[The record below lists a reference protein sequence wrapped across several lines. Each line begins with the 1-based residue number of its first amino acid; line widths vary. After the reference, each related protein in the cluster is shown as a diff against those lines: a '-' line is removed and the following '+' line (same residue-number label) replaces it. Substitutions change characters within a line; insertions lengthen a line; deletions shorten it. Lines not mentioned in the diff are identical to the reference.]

1 MRRSNWKR
9 AWRGALHRLSTIIT
23 VLAIVSLATTARGD
37 GVANVLTSKS
47 LPPATVAVIDPESGT
62 SGGTGGGAVG
72 DVRLTAGD
80 IILFRMNLF
89 PVPNGQIHGLNGWLT
104 EYIPPN
110 TEVVGVRFI
119 DPDGNTILPRQPG
132 IASDDCGR
140 TCNGF
145 NSVPSSGG
153 TRNLDDG
160 SIAQLYADTGIFYST
175 DARTERV
182 PNDRFILLSDG
193 IEMTVEPQRVGDVD
207 GPIGAASPFYAHNLW
222 DWIQVR
228 SFGISNPDGN
238 VSGNNGTG
246 NTPFDYGSPVAGP
259 LTHYSLEVVEPS
271 AGTLY
276 FDDDVGPWQRIQY
289 PGSLI
294 GSGTGIA
301 PTDDITRV
309 TVDASTL
316 GFDVTPA
323 SPLPAGTNAVR
334 FALGETRVGEPVSV
348 EIALRVVGT
357 PIDDVQMANVNC
369 AEAIG
374 GDTSARSGTTRGDD
388 NMWPIYLGSPA
399 CVFLNLLF
407 DLESDRP
414 LAVGGDTVTF
424 TLRTRNLSTA
434 TETGAVVR
442 QKFDGSRIA
451 YLGVVAGTPAP
462 TLVTNCDGDGLDC
475 LVWPARDYAPS
486 EETVYETQ
494 FSPGGGGQ
502 VTHRM
507 RADFNSADTSF
518 ETQELNL
525 IRPIGV
531 LGATLASATPSAS
544 PGGTADFTGTLDITG
559 TSTVS
564 VDEVVPVL
572 PSGWTITDSNGS
584 GDPDITIGG
593 VVVECSADCA
603 TNRPE
608 FNYATAL
615 AAPVSQVVEFTA
627 NVPGGTPTGLYDV
640 DLQVWA
646 SQTGFGGRYE
656 TWFENIATQAVG
668 APRSTPPELECPV
681 LSPWTTIPGT
691 TTEADGTVIR
701 VFFNLIERG
710 DDTAAGGTFD
720 VPFPG
725 FGGLY
730 GGLEV
735 RATAQAPGELES
747 ELSDPCFVT
756 QVPVCSDGLD
766 NDGDGAID
774 FPADPGCASAGDGD
788 ETDVACSDG
797 ADNDGDGLVDFPD
810 DPECA
815 SPNDTSEGGP
825 PACADGIDNDG
836 DGLTDVADPDCVDA
850 SDRTEKSFALC
861 ANGLD
866 DDGDGFIDFPDDPGC
881 HSELDDVEI
890 DPLDT
895 EGDVRARL
903 LFVFD
908 SSGSMNWNTC
918 ADDFTGGDGTL
929 ECPGDDLACAGG
941 CAPSGCGDGEPNDS
955 RLAKA
960 KSGLSQVVAG
970 FGEVEYGLM
979 RFHQRAMEFAC
990 PTSNAS
996 AQSGGWQGAG
1006 AAPCGGGFD
1015 EADLLVGFSQENQ
1028 PDLLAWMDGD
1038 SESPTGMP
1046 AAGCDFEIRGTG
1058 TTPLAGSLASAETY
1072 LDDVQTGDT
1081 AAACRPYVV
1090 ILITDGVET
1099 CGGDP
1104 VSAASSLSA
1113 AGYTTYVVGFAVEDP
1128 TARASLDAIAAAGG
1142 GRPTAIYVSDETE
1155 LATSISDII
1164 DDTVLVE
1171 VCNDADDDCDG
1182 LTDEG
1187 VTNACGSCGPV
1198 PVEVCD
1204 DFDDDCDGVV
1214 DEGTLNACGECGPT
1228 PTESCNAFDDDCDGA
1243 IDEGG
1248 VCPCAAP
1255 EPETCDDFDN
1265 DCDGF
1270 TDEGLTR
1277 VCGTDVGACSVG
1289 SETCSMGTWAGCDAV
1304 GPSAESCNGIDD
1316 DCDGVVD
1323 GLTRPCGETEGI
1335 CEAGVEFCRDGA
1347 FDGVCVGAVEPG
1359 TELCN
1364 TLDDDCDGRTDEG
1377 TDPDT
1382 VCGSDLGACSPGRL
1396 RCVGGTLS
1404 CEGGTGPAAESC
1416 NSIDD
1421 DCDGTTDES
1430 VPTDGPC
1437 GETEGECAAGV
1448 RTCVAG
1454 SFTCVGAV
1462 GPRTEIC
1469 DGVDNDC
1476 DASTDEGDPGGG
1488 AACGTDEGA
1497 CSPGTTLCDG
1507 GRIVCD
1513 GDTGPVAELCNTVD
1527 DDCDGLIDESNPE
1540 GGTACGDTDV
1550 GECAFGAEVCRMGTL
1565 ECVGAT
1571 GPSAEICD
1579 GLDNDCDGRT
1589 DEDNPEGGMACGD
1602 DTGECSPGTTL
1613 CTGGELI
1620 CDGAVGPTEEVCNGL
1635 DDDCDGV
1642 ADDGLDVGAPCG
1654 SDTGECVPGVRAC
1667 VDGAIVCEGE
1677 LGPIPEECDA
1687 LDNDCDGAVD
1697 EELAAGETCGDTE
1710 GVCMPGMI
1718 QCVDGAEICVGG
1730 VPAAPETCDCE
1741 DNDCD
1746 GAIDEDPDSGAI
1758 CPGESACVD
1767 CQCALPC
1774 STSEFGTC
1782 PTGRVEVE
1790 IEGECYCV
1798 APRCNPETCGEE
1810 TVERDGVVRCAPDEE
1825 GVPVCECIANE
1836 CTFPCDGVVC
1846 EAPTVCNPGTGRCV
1860 VDDCT
1865 GLGCPAGELC
1875 EVRTGDCIPDP
1886 CLDVECAADEACRD
1900 GVCET
1905 SCGSV
1910 SCDPGDRCTG
1920 GECVDDL
1927 CEGVGC
1933 PSDQRCDEESGE
1945 CVDDLCFMVTC
1956 PEGTVCNPETG
1967 GCGEDPC
1974 LRLRCPESD
1983 RCFEGECV
1991 PRPMMTDAGP
2001 MDMDAGPTEA
2011 DAGPGEEEEDP
2022 EDRVLA
2028 AGGGG
2033 CTCRIVGPDDDGPP
2047 PLGWLALLVPAV
2059 LVWRRRNGGTR

>member
-1 MRRSNWKR
+1 
-9 AWRGALHRLSTIIT
+9 
-23 VLAIVSLATTARGD
+23 
-37 GVANVLTSKS
+37 
-47 LPPATVAVIDPESGT
+47 
-62 SGGTGGGAVG
+62 
-72 DVRLTAGD
+72 
-80 IILFRMNLF
+80 
-89 PVPNGQIHGLNGWLT
+89 
-104 EYIPPN
+104 
-110 TEVVGVRFI
+110 
-119 DPDGNTILPRQPG
+119 
-132 IASDDCGR
+132 
-140 TCNGF
+140 
-145 NSVPSSGG
+145 
-153 TRNLDDG
+153 
-160 SIAQLYADTGIFYST
+160 
-175 DARTERV
+175 
-182 PNDRFILLSDG
+182 
-193 IEMTVEPQRVGDVD
+193 
-207 GPIGAASPFYAHNLW
+207 
-222 DWIQVR
+222 
-228 SFGISNPDGN
+228 
-238 VSGNNGTG
+238 
-246 NTPFDYGSPVAGP
+246 
-259 LTHYSLEVVEPS
+259 
-271 AGTLY
+271 
-276 FDDDVGPWQRIQY
+276 
-289 PGSLI
+289 
-294 GSGTGIA
+294 
-301 PTDDITRV
+301 
-309 TVDASTL
+309 
-316 GFDVTPA
+316 
-323 SPLPAGTNAVR
+323 
-334 FALGETRVGEPVSV
+334 
-348 EIALRVVGT
+348 
-357 PIDDVQMANVNC
+357 
-369 AEAIG
+369 
-374 GDTSARSGTTRGDD
+374 
-388 NMWPIYLGSPA
+388 
-399 CVFLNLLF
+399 
-407 DLESDRP
+407 
-414 LAVGGDTVTF
+414 
-424 TLRTRNLSTA
+424 
-434 TETGAVVR
+434 
-442 QKFDGSRIA
+442 
-451 YLGVVAGTPAP
+451 
-462 TLVTNCDGDGLDC
+462 
-475 LVWPARDYAPS
+475 
-486 EETVYETQ
+486 
-494 FSPGGGGQ
+494 
-502 VTHRM
+502 
-507 RADFNSADTSF
+507 
-518 ETQELNL
+518 
-525 IRPIGV
+525 
-531 LGATLASATPSAS
+531 
-544 PGGTADFTGTLDITG
+544 
-559 TSTVS
+559 
-564 VDEVVPVL
+564 
-572 PSGWTITDSNGS
+572 
-584 GDPDITIGG
+584 
-593 VVVECSADCA
+593 
-603 TNRPE
+603 
-608 FNYATAL
+608 
-615 AAPVSQVVEFTA
+615 
-627 NVPGGTPTGLYDV
+627 
-640 DLQVWA
+640 
-646 SQTGFGGRYE
+646 
-656 TWFENIATQAVG
+656 
-668 APRSTPPELECPV
+668 
-681 LSPWTTIPGT
+681 
-691 TTEADGTVIR
+691 
-701 VFFNLIERG
+701 
-710 DDTAAGGTFD
+710 
-720 VPFPG
+720 
-725 FGGLY
+725 
-730 GGLEV
+730 
-735 RATAQAPGELES
+735 
-747 ELSDPCFVT
+747 
-756 QVPVCSDGLD
+756 
-766 NDGDGAID
+766 
-774 FPADPGCASAGDGD
+774 
-788 ETDVACSDG
+788 
-797 ADNDGDGLVDFPD
+797 
-810 DPECA
+810 
-815 SPNDTSEGGP
+815 
-825 PACADGIDNDG
+825 
-836 DGLTDVADPDCVDA
+836 
-850 SDRTEKSFALC
+850 
-861 ANGLD
+861 
-866 DDGDGFIDFPDDPGC
+866 
-881 HSELDDVEI
+881 
-890 DPLDT
+890 
-895 EGDVRARL
+895 
-903 LFVFD
+903 
-908 SSGSMNWNTC
+908 
-918 ADDFTGGDGTL
+918 
-929 ECPGDDLACAGG
+929 
-941 CAPSGCGDGEPNDS
+941 
-955 RLAKA
+955 
-960 KSGLSQVVAG
+960 
-970 FGEVEYGLM
+970 
-979 RFHQRAMEFAC
+979 
-990 PTSNAS
+990 
-996 AQSGGWQGAG
+996 
-1006 AAPCGGGFD
+1006 
-1015 EADLLVGFSQENQ
+1015 
-1028 PDLLAWMDGD
+1028 
-1038 SESPTGMP
+1038 
-1046 AAGCDFEIRGTG
+1046 
-1058 TTPLAGSLASAETY
+1058 
-1072 LDDVQTGDT
+1072 
-1081 AAACRPYVV
+1081 
-1090 ILITDGVET
+1090 
-1099 CGGDP
+1099 
-1104 VSAASSLSA
+1104 
-1113 AGYTTYVVGFAVEDP
+1113 
-1128 TARASLDAIAAAGG
+1128 
-1142 GRPTAIYVSDETE
+1142 
-1155 LATSISDII
+1155 
-1164 DDTVLVE
+1164 
-1171 VCNDADDDCDG
+1171 
-1182 LTDEG
+1182 
-1187 VTNACGSCGPV
+1187 
-1198 PVEVCD
+1198 
-1204 DFDDDCDGVV
+1204 
-1214 DEGTLNACGECGPT
+1214 
-1228 PTESCNAFDDDCDGA
+1228 
-1243 IDEGG
+1243 
-1248 VCPCAAP
+1248 
-1255 EPETCDDFDN
+1255 
-1265 DCDGF
+1265 
-1270 TDEGLTR
+1270 
-1277 VCGTDVGACSVG
+1277 
-1289 SETCSMGTWAGCDAV
+1289 
-1304 GPSAESCNGIDD
+1304 
-1316 DCDGVVD
+1316 
-1323 GLTRPCGETEGI
+1323 
-1335 CEAGVEFCRDGA
+1335 DGA